1 MSDTLQQPSAYA
13 IKQICR
19 PRRQVC
25 PSGRRPIASLVHS
38 QAAFSSRLQKESG
51 SSTSSSQAGNGL
63 ASAGDDDG
71 NRGGASGGLDL
82 AVTNLSDL
90 GTTGRDTSLGLAV
103 SVRHRGGSGLSSAL
117 SLGVA
122 AARAGAD
129 AAVAASTVVLAVL
142 EADTYM
148 TEPLESVKP
157 SSNHVLNIP
166 SKGTQVGCAV
176 AVDEAMDMVPVS
188 VLGLRQ
194 REPAQMPPSQ
204 QVP

>member
-1 MSDTLQQPSAYA
+1 M
-13 IKQICR
+13 
-19 PRRQVC
+19 
-25 PSGRRPIASLVHS
+25 
-38 QAAFSSRLQKESG
+38 
-51 SSTSSSQAGNGL
+51 
-63 ASAGDDDG
+63 
-71 NRGGASGGLDL
+71 

-90 GTTGRDTSLGLAV
+90 GTTGRDTSLGLVV
-103 SVRHRGGSGLSSAL
+103 SVRAL

-142 EADTYM
+142 EADAYM
-148 TEPLESVKP
+148 TEPLESVQL
-157 SSNHVLNIP
+157 SSNHVVNIP

-176 AVDEAMDMVPVS
+176 AVDEAVDMVPVS